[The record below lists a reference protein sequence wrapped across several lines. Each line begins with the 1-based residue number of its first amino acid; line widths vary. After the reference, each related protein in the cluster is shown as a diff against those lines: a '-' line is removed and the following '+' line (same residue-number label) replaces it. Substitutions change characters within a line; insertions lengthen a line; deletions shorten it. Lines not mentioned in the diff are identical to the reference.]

1 MLTTMRNIR
10 RTILKNKLAALRAS
24 IPRMSADEQ
33 TRLSWAKPIRSFED
47 VPAIYNE
54 IFSAYLKKGQ
64 PFPYSVLTPSYEGF
78 LHRTN
83 EKLISILG
91 NAIIILERK
100 GNSVEVQCFPMN
112 EISYVETRNVLL
124 DSYFKI
130 YGLSDQGAP
139 ATSVLR
145 FNAVTDYL
153 FTPIVESIRP
163 APLNSSE
170 NPREFEKFDPWVT
183 MNFKFMNYARRSLL
197 KGERV
202 VHAIL
207 QPEIR
212 TGVFSLFGK
221 TYTRMLSPTQVCL
234 LTDSELILI
243 HEEVRLRGNE
253 RYGGVWDY
261 IPLNKIQNLSLD
273 ARENDL
279 LLLTIHLPE
288 YLHLECLFQT
298 SMKGDVEGLIRN
310 FREINT
316 RGVL

>member
-1 MLTTMRNIR
+1 MLTSVRNIWR
-10 RTILKNKLAALRAS
+10 MLFERNMAALIAS
-24 IPRMSADEQ
+24 IPKISADEQ

-54 IFSAYLKKGQ
+54 IFSAYLKEGQ

-78 LHRTN
+78 LHRAT
-83 EKLISILG
+83 EKLIGILE

-100 GNSVEVQCFPMN
+100 GNSVEAQCFPMD
-112 EISYVETRNVLL
+112 EISYVETRTVLL

-130 YGLSDQGAP
+130 CGRTDQGAP

-170 NPREFEKFDPWVT
+170 NPREFEKFDPWVKV
-183 MNFKFMNYARRSLL
+183 NFKFMNYARRSLL
-197 KGERV
+197 KGEKV

-212 TGVFSLFGK
+212 TDLFSLFGK
-221 TYTRMLSPTQVCL
+221 AYTRMVSPTHVCI
-234 LTDSELILI
+234 LTDRELILI
-243 HEEVRLRGNE
+243 HEEIRLHGHE
-253 RYGGVWDY
+253 RYGGIWDY
-261 IPLNKIQNLSLD
+261 IPLNKVEGLTLEEQ
-273 ARENDL
+273 EKGL
-279 LLLTIHLPE
+279 LALTVRLPE
-288 YLHLECLFQT
+288 NQHLECLFQE
-298 SMKGDVEGLIRN
+298 SAREEVEQLVKKFGEFN
-310 FREINT
+310 S
-316 RGVL
+316 G